1 MYKRQPN
8 DTEQTEIFETN
19 DKGEIITTES
29 LPWGVDRYELHEI
42 KAPEGYVP
50 LEEPLIFSVTEENA
64 DALIRLEIPNR
75 LARQDIQLIKRDRL
89 NEQPLVNVPFHLYNI
104 ATDENGELTE
114 TLIEKYLTDKEG
126 KINVE
131 ALPYGNYKFVE
142 VEPLAGYL
150 PLEEPM
156 DFSVTVEKDGELLVL
171 EAYNEREPLE
181 LTSLFSDIAGEKILD
196 PTVYNQLKDVVWV
209 KGEAIEIGHTY
220 TVFTQ
225 YKNTKTGEV
234 VSESTSTY
242 TAKSKEDTF
251 EVFLELK
258 ANILKD
264 SDQLTATHVLYY
276 EEEQKNEVGREDD
289 LRNKDQTITLKKE
302 KLLLKQSIL
311 PKTNERRSL
320 EMVLLGLSL
329 IIIVSSYLYLQKKQ
343 KHVKL

>member
-1 MYKRQPN
+1 M
-8 DTEQTEIFETN
+8 
-19 DKGEIITTES
+19 
-29 LPWGVDRYELHEI
+29 
-42 KAPEGYVP
+42 
-50 LEEPLIFSVTEENA
+50 
-64 DALIRLEIPNR
+64 
-75 LARQDIQLIKRDRL
+75 
-89 NEQPLVNVPFHLYNI
+89 
-104 ATDENGELTE
+104 
-114 TLIEKYLTDKEG
+114 
-126 KINVE
+126 
-131 ALPYGNYKFVE
+131 
-142 VEPLAGYL
+142 
-150 PLEEPM
+150 
-156 DFSVTVEKDGELLVL
+156 
-171 EAYNEREPLE
+171 
-181 LTSLFSDIAGEKILD
+181 TSLFTDIAGEKTLD
-196 PTVYNQLKDVVWV
+196 PTVDNQLKDVVWV

-234 VSESTSTY
+234 VSEATSTY
-242 TAKSKEDTF
+242 TPKNKEDTF

-276 EEEQKNEVGREDD
+276 EAEQKNEIGREDD